1 MTVEKQVLAALKWTS
16 LAKLVG
22 QVISWGVTL
31 VVLRLLLP
39 ADYGLMAIVSMI
51 ITVLA
56 GIAELGLGASLVQA
70 PQLNRDD
77 LGAVTGAV
85 IILNLSTGALVV
97 LLAPL
102 AAWFYAEP
110 RLTLLIQCASLH
122 FLLNALGTIPQ
133 AVAYREMNF
142 RWLALIELAA
152 VVTSGFAT
160 LGLAWNGYGVWALL
174 LGSLLHN
181 FIRSALLLRRMPRP
195 IFRRQGLRR
204 HVTFG
209 GTFTAARLVA
219 QVVYQSDIFIAGI
232 LLSQQAIGL
241 YSVSLH
247 LATLPMQK
255 IMSVI
260 NQVTLPAVAKLQN
273 DRERLRL
280 RMIEATRLLTVFSLP
295 VLWGMSAVAP
305 EFVAT
310 IMGPKWAGAVF
321 PLQAVSLVIPMRMLN
336 IVYTTA
342 ALGVGIMWVNVV
354 NTMASAI
361 VLPLAFY
368 IGGHWGVDGLA
379 LAWLVAIPCIF
390 VFRLPKVLRTVD
402 IHPSDLV
409 ACLRA
414 PVVAGAVMY
423 AAVGLARLACE
434 GLTPA
439 IRLAPLIV
447 VGAGAYI
454 GAVLLLDRRIVPDVL
469 RVVRA
474 MRA

>member
-85 IILNLSTGALVV
+85 IILDLSTGGLVV